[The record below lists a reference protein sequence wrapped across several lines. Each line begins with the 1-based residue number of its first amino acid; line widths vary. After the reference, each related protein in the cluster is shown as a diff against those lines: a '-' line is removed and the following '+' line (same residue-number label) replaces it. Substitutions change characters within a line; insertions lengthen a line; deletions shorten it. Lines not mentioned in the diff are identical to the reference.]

1 MAKKKAE
8 DIIKFNLRLPGGLY
22 DRLGKMA
29 EYNHRSINSEI
40 LTILE
45 RYVADHGGRPW
56 SSDDLAR
63 ALGAGKDNDIPPP
76 VTPYPWQKNH
86 EKDDDDI

>member
-1 MAKKKAE
+1 MTKKKTE
-8 DIIKFNLRLPGGLY
+8 DIKKFNLRLPGGLY

-45 RYVADHGGRPW
+45 RYVADHGM
-56 SSDDLAR
+56 SIA
-63 ALGAGKDNDIPPP
+63 
-76 VTPYPWQKNH
+76 
-86 EKDDDDI
+86 